1 MIYFLLAGWV
11 GVIVTTLVLAET
23 VLKKSGSF

>member
-11 GVIVTTLVLAET
+11 GVIITTLVLAEII
-23 VLKKSGSF
+23 LKKSGKF